1 MKKEV
6 KTETV
11 NHKIFDIPSEQVY
24 CKKCKTTNYFYED
37 DEPHYKCDTCGADL
51 TALLKKNR
59 LINSLPKPFTEP
71 KAWD

>member
-1 MKKEV
+1 MSNPQTTTINGKVFHVPADE
-6 KTETV
+6 
-11 NHKIFDIPSEQVY
+11 VY

-37 DEPHYKCDTCGADL
+37 DLQPFKCDTCGADL

-71 KAWD
+71 KAWE